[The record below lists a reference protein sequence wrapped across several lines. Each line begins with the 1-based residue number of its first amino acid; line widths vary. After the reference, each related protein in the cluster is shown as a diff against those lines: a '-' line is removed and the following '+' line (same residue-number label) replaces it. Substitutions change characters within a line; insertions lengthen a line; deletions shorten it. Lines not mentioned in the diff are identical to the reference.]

1 MMGKSKE
8 LSKDLRS
15 LIVAKHTEGIGYRR
29 ISKLLKVPVST
40 IGAIIRKWKEHGI
53 TINQPRPGAPRKI
66 SDRGVKTI
74 IRRVLQ
80 QPRTT
85 RGELQKDLES
95 AGTVVS
101 KKTISNALNRHGLH
115 ARTPRKTPFLKRKHV
130 EARLEFAT
138 QHLDKPMTFWEN
150 ILWSDETNI
159 ELFGCHK
166 TQHVWRKNGTAHHPQ
181 NTIPTVKFGG
191 GSIMA
196 WGCFSACG
204 TGRLHII
211 EGIMTGEKYRD
222 ILDQNL
228 LSSARLLKMKR
239 GWIFQQDN
247 DPKHTA
253 KVTLNWLKK
262 KKIKLLEWP
271 SQSPDLNPIE
281 NLWKELKIRVHRRDP
296 RNLEDLKAV
305 CVDEWAKITPEQC
318 IRLVSPY
325 RRRLEAVITNKG
337 FCTKY

>member
-8 LSKDLRS
+8 LSEDLRN

-29 ISKLLKVPVST
+29 ISKCLKVPVSST

-53 TINQPRPGAPRKI
+53 TINLPRPGAPRKI
-66 SDRGVKTI
+66 SDRGVRTI
-74 IRRVLQ
+74 IRRVLH

-85 RGELQKDLES
+85 CGELQKDLES
-95 AGTVVS
+95 AGIVVS
-101 KKTISNALNRHGLH
+101 KKTISNVLNRHGLH
-115 ARTPRKTPFLKRKHV
+115 ARTPRKTPFLKKKHV
-130 EARLEFAT
+130 EAR
-138 QHLDKPMTFWEN
+138 LDKPMTFWEK
-150 ILWSDETNI
+150 ILWSDETKI

-166 TQHVWRKNGTAHHPQ
+166 THVWRKNGTAHHPQ

-191 GSIMA
+191 GSIIP
-196 WGCFSACG
+196 WGCFAACG

-211 EGIMTGEKYRD
+211 EGIMTGEKYGD

-262 KKIKLLEWP
+262 KKIKLLDWP

-281 NLWKELKIRVHRRDP
+281 NLWKKLKIRVHRRD
-296 RNLEDLKAV
+296 
-305 CVDEWAKITPEQC
+305 
-318 IRLVSPY
+318 
-325 RRRLEAVITNKG
+325 
-337 FCTKY
+337 

>member
-1 MMGKSKE
+1 MMGESKE
-8 LSKDLRS
+8 LSKDLCN

-53 TINQPRPGAPRKI
+53 TINLPWPGAPPKI
-66 SDRGVKTI
+66 YRHRS
-74 IRRVLQ
+74 Q
-80 QPRTT
+80 NNH
-85 RGELQKDLES
+85 QKGSPTAQDHSWRASERP
-95 AGTVVS
+95 G
-101 KKTISNALNRHGLH
+101 ISRNRCFNCHGLH
-115 ARTPRKTPFLKRKHV
+115 ARTPRKTPFLKKKHV

-138 QHLDKPMTFWEN
+138 QHLDKPMTFWEK
-150 ILWSDETNI
+150 ILWSDETKT

-166 TQHVWRKNGTAHHPQ
+166 THVWRKNGTAHHPQ

-211 EGIMTGEKYRD
+211 EGIMTGEKYGD

-228 LSSARLLKMKR
+228 LSSARLLKVKR

-247 DPKHTA
+247 HPKHTA
-253 KVTLNWLKK
+253 KVTLNWFKK

-318 IRLVSPY
+318 IPLLSPY
-325 RRRLEAVITNKG
+325 RRRLE
-337 FCTKY
+337 

>member
-1 MMGKSKE
+1 MHCMMGKSKE
-8 LSKDLRS
+8 LSKDLRN

-29 ISKLLKVPVST
+29 IPKLLKVPVST

-53 TINQPRPGAPRKI
+53 TINLPRPGAPRKI
-66 SDRGVKTI
+66 SDRGVRTI

-85 RGELQKDLES
+85 RGELQKELES

-115 ARTPRKTPFLKRKHV
+115 ARTPRKTPFLKKKHV
-130 EARLEFAT
+130 EARLEFVT
-138 QHLDKPMTFWEN
+138 QHLDKPMTFWEK
-150 ILWSDETNI
+150 ILWSDETKI

-181 NTIPTVKFGG
+181 NTTPTVKFGG

-196 WGCFSACG
+196 WGCFAACG

-239 GWIFQQDN
+239 VDLSARQRSQAHSQGN
-247 DPKHTA
+247 
-253 KVTLNWLKK
+253 KK

-281 NLWKELKIRVHRRDP
+281 NLWKDLKIRVHRRDP

-305 CVDEWAKITPEQC
+305 CVDEWAKITPEQR

-325 RRRLEAVITNKG
+325 RRRLEAVITNK
-337 FCTKY
+337 

>member
-1 MMGKSKE
+1 KSKE
-8 LSKDLRS
+8 LSKDLRN

-29 ISKLLKVPVST
+29 ISKLLKVPVCT

-53 TINQPRPGAPRKI
+53 TINLPRPGAPRKI
-66 SDRGVKTI
+66 SDRGVRTI

-80 QPRTT
+80 QPAAEDEKRV
-85 RGELQKDLES
+85 DLS
-95 AGTVVS
+95 ARQRSQAHSQVRARA
-101 KKTISNALNRHGLH
+101 KTISNALNRHGLH
-115 ARTPRKTPFLKRKHV
+115 ARTPHKTPFLKKKHV
-130 EARLEFAT
+130 EARLEFVT
-138 QHLDKPMTFWEN
+138 QHWEK
-150 ILWSDETNI
+150 ILWSDETKI
-159 ELFGCHK
+159 ELFG
-166 TQHVWRKNGTAHHPQ
+166 RKNGTAHHPQ

-191 GSIMA
+191 GSIMT
-196 WGCFSACG
+196 WGFFSACG

-211 EGIMTGEKYRD
+211 EGIMTGEKSGD
-222 ILDQNL
+222 IIDQNL
-228 LSSARLLKMKR
+228 LSSVRLLKMKR

-262 KKIKLLEWP
+262 KKIKLLDGP

-305 CVDEWAKITPEQC
+305 CVDE
-318 IRLVSPY
+318 
-325 RRRLEAVITNKG
+325 
-337 FCTKY
+337 

>member
-8 LSKDLRS
+8 LSKDLRN

-53 TINQPRPGAPRKI
+53 TINLPRPGAPRKI
-66 SDRGVKTI
+66 SDRGVRTI

-115 ARTPRKTPFLKRKHV
+115 ARTPRKTPFLKKKHV

-138 QHLDKPMTFWEN
+138 QHLDKPMTFWEK
-150 ILWSDETNI
+150 ILWSDETKI

-166 TQHVWRKNGTAHHPQ
+166 TQPVWRKNGTAHHPQ
-181 NTIPTVKFGG
+181 NTIATVKFGG

-204 TGRLHII
+204 TGRLHIM
-211 EGIMTGEKYRD
+211 EGIMTGEKYGD

-228 LSSARLLKMKR
+228 LSSASLLKMKR

-247 DPKHTA
+247 HPKHTA

-305 CVDEWAKITPEQC
+305 CVDEWAKIPPEQC
-318 IRLVSPY
+318 IPLVSPY
-325 RRRLEAVITNKG
+325 RRRLEAGITNKG